1 LSKQHILDVAVTLS
15 LRAGYHNLT
24 RKAIADAAEVAT
36 GTVSYHFGAMEKL
49 QNAVMREA
57 VQKRYLLIVAQGLTN
72 ANWYAQHAPEELRKA
87 AAKFL
92 AA

>member
-1 LSKQHILDVAVTLS
+1 
-15 LRAGYHNLT
+15 
-24 RKAIADAAEVAT
+24 
-36 GTVSYHFGAMEKL
+36 MEKL

-57 VQKRYLLIVAQGLTN
+57 VQKRYLLIVAQGMAN
-72 ANWYAQHAPEELRKA
+72 ANRYAQQAPEELRKA

>member
-1 LSKQHILDVAVTLS
+1 MSRQYILDSAVTLA
-15 LRAGYHNLT
+15 LRIGYSNLT
-24 RKAIADAAEVAT
+24 RKAVANHAGVAT

-57 VQKRYLLIVAQGLTN
+57 VQKRYLLIVAQGMAN
-72 ANWYAQHAPEELRKA
+72 ANRYAQQAPEELRKA